1 MTDLKKT
8 PLYEAHANSGGRF
21 VPFGGWDMPVRYD
34 QGIQQEHEAVR
45 TKAGLFDVSHMGEI
59 EISGPRA
66 IEEVNHLITND
77 LSNLEV
83 GQALYSPMCNPQGG
97 IVDDLVLYRTGEQTI
112 LICCNASNRDKDFA
126 WIESNIEHSSVV
138 DRGDEFAQLALQGPV
153 AQSILQ
159 KCTTHDLGSI
169 GRFKFATGDVCG
181 VSTIISRTG
190 YTGEDGFELYFS
202 AEAGMAVWSGLMEA
216 GQGDGLIPVGL
227 GARDTLRLE
236 MKYCLYGQDI
246 NDETTPLEAGLGWTV
261 KLDKI
266 DFIGKDVLVAQKAS
280 GIPQRLVCFEVTGRG
295 IPRPDYEITD
305 LDGQPIGRVT
315 SGTMSPTLK
324 KGIGL
329 AYVASGHHRS
339 GTEIQIMV
347 RGKPVS
353 ACVVKPPFIK
363 KS

>member
-1 MTDLKKT
+1 MTDLKRT
-8 PLYEAHANSGGRF
+8 PFYEAHAAAGGRF
-21 VPFGGWDMPVRYD
+21 VPFGGWEMPVRYE

-59 EISGPRA
+59 EISGPKA
-66 IEEVNHLITND
+66 IAQVNRLITND
-77 LSNLEV
+77 ISALEV
-83 GQALYSPMCNPQGG
+83 GQAIYSPMCNPQGG
-97 IVDDLVLYRTGEQTI
+97 IVDDLVLYRTGEEQI

-126 WIESNIEHSSVV
+126 WIASNIAESTVI
-138 DRGDEFAQLALQGPV
+138 DRGNEFAQLALQGPL
-153 AQSILQ
+153 AQAILQ
-159 KCTTHDLGSI
+159 RCTDHPLEGI
-169 GRFKFATGDVCG
+169 GRFKFAIGNVCG

-190 YTGEDGFELYFS
+190 YTGEDGFELYF
-202 AEAGMAVWSGLMEA
+202 AADQGMTVWSALMEA
-216 GQGDGLIPVGL
+216 GERDGLIPVGL

-261 KLDKI
+261 KLDTS
-266 DFIGKDVLVAQKAS
+266 DFIGKEVLVAQKAA
-280 GIPQRLVCFEVTGRG
+280 GIPRRLVCFEVNGRG
-295 IPRPDYEITD
+295 IPRPGYEVTD
-305 LDGQPIGRVT
+305 MEGSPIGHVT